1 MPKVSVIIPVYNVEK
16 YLRQCLDSVVNQT
29 LQDIEI
35 ICVNDG
41 STDSSLQVLEEYA
54 QNDFRIKIV
63 NKSNSGYGASMNVG
77 LNNATG
83 EYIGIVEPDDFIGLD
98 MYENFYKTAYENNL
112 DFVKGYY
119 YEYCSL
125 PIEKNELVANY
136 DRNKICN
143 RILKPI
149 EYPET
154 FVGGASIWSAI
165 YKRDFLIKNNIR
177 FLETPGASFQD
188 TSFWIKVLFSAE
200 RGMFIDKAYNYYR
213 IDNEN
218 SSVKSNSKIFCI
230 CDEMH
235 ELEKRYAD
243 NKEFITIINSLKL
256 DKYSWNYNRL
266 NKQGQKQFKA
276 TYLKELTPIIKSND
290 YIPALAL
297 EYSIKTFKEVKC
309 GSNILQKIF
318 SIKNSKDKSHK
329 IITIVG
335 LRLKFK
341 KQKQLSKEKI

>member
-1 MPKVSVIIPVYNVEK
+1 MISVIIPVYNVEK

-41 STDSSLQVLEEYA
+41 STDSSLQILEEYA
-54 QNDFRIKIV
+54 QNDSRIKII

-77 LNNATG
+77 LDNATG

-98 MYENFYKTAYENNL
+98 MYENLYKLASNNNL
-112 DFVKGYY
+112 DFVKGSFY
-119 YEYCSL
+119 
-125 PIEKNELVANY
+125 NY
-136 DRNKICN
+136 KSYPKESFDLNRCFADSQICNKI
-143 RILKPI
+143 IKPNLYAI
-149 EYPET
+149 A
-154 FVGGASIWSAI
+154 FNMGASIWSAI
-165 YKRDFLIKNNIR
+165 YKKEFLLKNDIR
-177 FLETPGASFQD
+177 FLETSGASFQD
-188 TSFWIKVLFSAE
+188 TSFWVKVFLSAD
-200 RGMFIDKAYNYYR
+200 RAMFIDKVYNYYR

-243 NKEFITIINSLKL
+243 NKEFMTIINSLKIETYTWNYERL
-256 DKYSWNYNRL
+256 DKKGR
-266 NKQGQKQFKA
+266 KQFKPI
-276 TYLKELTPIIKSND
+276 YLKELAPIIKTND
-290 YIPALAL
+290 YISTIAR

-329 IITIVG
+329 IITIAG

-341 KQKQLSKEKI
+341 KQK